1 MADSLFD
8 NRYRYDYIYPRG
20 RSGETLRAVDT
31 QGNDAPV
38 VIKRPA
44 PNDAPPIRA
53 GQEVSILNE
62 RKALKRLAGNPTL
75 TELVGEGQFFV
86 GGQPHQYIVVE
97 RATGMIVADQVLTLA
112 RSGER
117 LPQLEMLVIVDQLLD
132 LLRAAHAKDIVYN
145 DVDAKHLFWSRE
157 HYRLKVIDWGNA
169 VFLEGDNATPQGISR
184 QTDIFQVGELLYF
197 ILTGGKRA
205 DVPRD
210 AGADYRIDFGDDSEL
225 VSRALQAIVSKA
237 LHPNLKYR
245 YQDIDTLRRELTDY
259 RRPIERERDTVIN
272 HLSERL
278 RRDLSKTELRTLT
291 TTLEPLLKVDPGYP
305 DIRRIRAEI
314 DNRLRDL
321 EVSADLDAVKI
332 YMTGGNW
339 AKAADLLNELRD
351 KAGTN
356 TSGLVELLLDS
367 AMLMLES
374 NLSDS
379 TPAISQAIDAIL
391 GGKMVKAANIL
402 LLTDTDDDESR
413 KYQWLLAE
421 RISSRIPD
429 VLLTQPNLYRLR
441 LALNDLKQQGVKL
454 DKAERLLNE
463 VSESFDAIAGQTR
476 ANIAELRDAYRVIV
490 DRLNL
495 LSTHLS
501 ELMIQER
508 LTNRHLPLN
517 SLDRLTN
524 ATMALADNMH
534 VIGKQA
540 VSSPR
545 DALVALDNSRAIDP
559 TTPLW
564 ERLSEWL
571 DVLYELLQS
580 YQTYVP
586 SADGSDI
593 AEWHTQ
599 TEASLTGYT
608 ESLFDEILVNM
619 VEGVRVSAQNWRD
632 YGEVVLMGD
641 RTRSLETLEES
652 SQAIYPISPSLASWL
667 GQLRAV
673 VAGSSYIQRHAIFGG
688 LGRALADGYEVFDRG
703 RMAEAEQLGQRAVE
717 IASSET
723 QKFVAER
730 LLNLAGVVREWIE
743 RGGVESA
750 SRTQNALTEIEAL
763 YTDEE
768 LRERERFAMQM
779 PSRETYMKA
788 VSKGL
793 IESYQRHSTPAL
805 RIFYFN
811 TILNGTLEAHQA
823 QLEGADFWVEVAIKT
838 LGDYGV
844 RHPATQALTGFVAR
858 RRTINA
864 VGVLLNNLCDK
875 SELANINAVRRALLT
890 DGQEVKSLQDAGQSL
905 RDFEAG
911 LRQWADADFKGA
923 GLKLESA
930 MNLAKS
936 TEKAAGISLNN
947 YIGWLN
953 QLIGASAELHN
964 LYRQMR
970 QTVERRPPEPSD
982 IVRRAH
988 QEAVQTTYLLLGE
1001 PYHAQLQNWHDTY
1014 EQFLTLY
1021 TDNNLRR
1028 SAKLERFNE
1037 AFKALFLD
1045 RHPAYDLYRHWYDI
1059 IESASEFPAP
1069 PTQEPTPRI
1078 QEEEEPQ
1085 DAVYLSGFDAL
1096 DDEDDEQDN
1105 ADDNASASKGFLKWL
1120 GFIGLIVVLLAG
1132 VVVFILPNLGG
1143 RGGQNDDLTSVGSVA
1158 TEASVVMLATEEQ
1171 THIPTDDSTDEPTSI
1186 STEEPTN
1193 TPHVIEIDP
1202 IEPIVIVDPNT
1213 HLHTETPTQIPSLT
1227 PVPSVTPIPSETPIP
1242 SATPTETPIPTDTP
1256 EATATPTFTP
1266 SATFTPTI
1274 TPTPTLP
1281 PQGIQGTQDLL
1292 AILADVEGD
1301 WTEEQLSFQR
1311 DAWRLGVSEGDTNG
1325 RIAIVMPVDAL
1336 DTLYG
1341 NNAPSR
1347 IRRMETNLAF
1357 ATYNPSSMELSDVN
1371 FGVFLQ
1377 SVNDPSIRVGVRID
1391 VVDMNTVN
1399 LYTINNDQETF
1410 AVQYSVN
1417 TLEPRLRLER
1427 DASNGMVTIFYDDVQ
1442 VGQPLAFI
1450 APEALIQPAVF
1461 VRDGGAILNI
1471 HSWRVTLR

>member
-31 QGNDAPV
+31 HVNDAPV

-75 TELVGEGQFFV
+75 TDLVGEGQFFV

-97 RATGMIVADQVLTLA
+97 RATGMIVADQVLTLS

-157 HYRLKVIDWGNA
+157 NYRLKVIDWGNA
-169 VFLEGDNATPQGISR
+169 VFLEGDQVTPQGISR

-210 AGADYRIDFGDDSEL
+210 AGADFRIDFGDDAEH
-225 VSRALQAIVSKA
+225 VSRALQAIISKA

-245 YQDIDTLRRELTDY
+245 YQDIEALRHELADY

-272 HLSERL
+272 HLLDRL
-278 RRDLSKTELRTLT
+278 RRELSKTELRSLT
-291 TTLEPLLKVDPGYP
+291 TTLEPVLKLDPGFP
-305 DIRRIRAEI
+305 EIRRVRGEI

-332 YMTGGNW
+332 YMTSGNW
-339 AKAADLLNELRD
+339 SKAADLLNELRD

-356 TSGLVELLLDS
+356 TSSLVELLLDGS
-367 AMLMLES
+367 LLMLES
-374 NLSDS
+374 NLSNS
-379 TPAISQAIDAIL
+379 TPAITQAIDAIL
-391 GGKMVKAANIL
+391 DGKMVKAANIL
-402 LLTDTDDDESR
+402 LMTDTDDDEAR

-429 VLLTQPNLYRLR
+429 VLLIQPNLYRLR
-441 LALNDLKQQGVKL
+441 LALNDLKHDGVKL
-454 DKAERLLNE
+454 DEAERLLND
-463 VSESFDAIAGQTR
+463 VSTALNDIAGQTS
-476 ANIAELRDAYRVIV
+476 ASIAGLRDAYRMIV
-490 DRLNL
+490 DRLNML
-495 LSTHLS
+495 NKHLS
-501 ELMIQER
+501 ELMVQER
-508 LTNRHLPLN
+508 LTNRRLPLN

-564 ERLSEWL
+564 ERLGDWL
-571 DVLYELLQS
+571 DVLYQLLQS

-586 SADGSDI
+586 AADGSDI
-593 AEWHTQ
+593 ADWHVQ

-641 RTRSLETLEES
+641 RTRALETLENS
-652 SQAIYPISPSLASWL
+652 SQAIYPISPALASWL
-667 GQLRAV
+667 GQLRSV

-717 IASSET
+717 IATSET
-723 QKFVAER
+723 QKFAAER
-730 LLNLAGVVREWIE
+730 LLTLSGVVREWIE

-750 SRTQNALTEIEAL
+750 SRSQNALTQIEAL

-768 LRERERFAMQM
+768 LRERERFTMQM

-793 IESYQRHSTPAL
+793 IEAYQRHSTPAL

-811 TILNGTLEAHQA
+811 TLLNGTLEAHEGK
-823 QLEGADFWVEVAIKT
+823 LEGADFWSEVAIKT
-838 LGDYGV
+838 LGDYGI
-844 RHPATQALTGFVAR
+844 RHPATQALTAFVAR

-864 VGVLLNNLCDK
+864 VGDLLNNLCDK
-875 SELANINAVRRALLT
+875 SQLANINAVRRALLT

-930 MNLAKS
+930 LNLAHS
-936 TEKAAGISLNN
+936 TEKSAGITLQGYTN
-947 YIGWLN
+947 WLN
-953 QLIGASAELHN
+953 QLIAASAELHN

-982 IVRRAH
+982 VVRRAH
-988 QEAVQTTYLLLGE
+988 REAAEITYTILGE
-1001 PYHAQLQNWHDTY
+1001 PYHAQLQNWHETY

-1021 TDNNLRR
+1021 TDNSLRR
-1028 SAKLERFNE
+1028 TAKLERFNE

-1059 IESASEFPAP
+1059 VESASEFPAP
-1069 PTQEPTPRI
+1069 PTHEPTPRI
-1078 QEEEEPQ
+1078 DESEEPD
-1085 DAVYLSGFDAL
+1085 DAVYLSGY
-1096 DDEDDEQDN
+1096 EDDDDQEQETSPSNSWLKGLGLGGLGVLILIGAVIILPRLTGGDG
-1105 ADDNASASKGFLKWL
+1105 DDDQNRVSGLATDMFSQSIDESDSTASAPFV
-1120 GFIGLIVVLLAG
+1120 I
-1132 VVVFILPNLGG
+1132 
-1143 RGGQNDDLTSVGSVA
+1143 DVG
-1158 TEASVVMLATEEQ
+1158 T
-1171 THIPTDDSTDEPTSI
+1171 
-1186 STEEPTN
+1186 
-1193 TPHVIEIDP
+1193 

-1213 HLHTETPTQIPSLT
+1213 QLHTETPTLIPTNTPIPSLT
-1227 PVPSVTPIPSETPIP
+1227 PVPTDP
-1242 SATPTETPIPTDTP
+1242 PTETPIPTETL
-1256 EATATPTFTP
+1256 EATLTPTLTPTMTFTP
-1266 SATFTPTI
+1266 TATLTPTI

-1292 AILADVEGD
+1292 ALLPDLTGD

-1311 DAWRLGVSEGDTNG
+1311 DSWRLGVSDGDINGQIEIILPVEG
-1325 RIAIVMPVDAL
+1325 L
-1336 DTLYG
+1336 DTFYG

-1347 IRRMETNLAF
+1347 IRRMETNLSF
-1357 ATYNPSSMELSDVN
+1357 ATYNPSSMDISDVY
-1371 FGVFLQ
+1371 FGAFLQ
-1377 SVNDPSIRVGVRID
+1377 SVNDPAIRVGLKIQA
-1391 VVDMNTVN
+1391 VDMNTVN
-1399 LYTINNDQETF
+1399 LYMLNGTEETF
-1410 AVQYSVN
+1410 ITQRSVN
-1417 TLEPRLRLER
+1417 TLEPRLRFER
-1427 DASNGMVTIFYDDVQ
+1427 DASNGMVTIFYDDMQ

-1461 VRDGGAILNI
+1461 TRDGGAILNI
-1471 HSWRVTLR
+1471 NSWRITLR

>member
-31 QGNDAPV
+31 NVNDAPV

-157 HYRLKVIDWGNA
+157 NYRLKVIDWGNA
-169 VFLEGDNATPQGISR
+169 VFLEGDQSTPQGISR

-210 AGADYRIDFGDDSEL
+210 ASADFRIDFGDDAGIA
-225 VSRALQAIVSKA
+225 SRALQAIISKA

-245 YQDIDTLRRELTDY
+245 YADIDTLRRELADY
-259 RRPIERERDTVIN
+259 RRPIERERDTVIS

-278 RRDLSKTELRTLT
+278 RRELSKTELRSLN
-291 TTLEPLLKVDPGYP
+291 TTLEPALKLDPGYP
-305 DIRRIRAEI
+305 DIRRVRSEI

-332 YMTGGNW
+332 YMTSGNW
-339 AKAADLLNELRD
+339 SKAADLLNELRD

-367 AMLMLES
+367 ALLMLES

-379 TPAISQAIDAIL
+379 TPAITQAIEAII
-391 GGKMVKAANIL
+391 GGKMVKAANVL
-402 LLTDTDDDESR
+402 LLSDTDDDESR

-429 VLLTQPNLYRLR
+429 VLLVQPNLYRLR
-441 LALNDLKQQGVKL
+441 LALNDLKKDGVKL
-454 DKAERLLNE
+454 NEAERLLNE
-463 VSESFDAIAGQTR
+463 VSTALDEIAGQTS
-476 ANIAELRDAYRVIV
+476 ASIAGLRDSYRMIV

-495 LSTHLS
+495 LNKHLT
-501 ELMIQER
+501 ELMVQER
-508 LTNRHLPLN
+508 LTNRRLPLN

-564 ERLSEWL
+564 ERLGEWL
-571 DVLYELLQS
+571 DVLYQLLQS

-586 SADGSDI
+586 AADGSDI
-593 AEWHTQ
+593 ADWHVQ
-599 TEASLTGYT
+599 TESSLAGYT
-608 ESLFDEILVNM
+608 ESLFDDILVNM
-619 VEGVRVSAQNWRD
+619 VAGVRVSAENWRD

-641 RTRSLETLEES
+641 RTRALETLEDA

-667 GQLRAV
+667 GQLRSV
-673 VAGSSYIQRHAIFGG
+673 VAGSAYIQRHAIFGG

-723 QKFVAER
+723 QKFAAER

-750 SRTQNALTEIEAL
+750 SRSQNALTQIEAL

-768 LRERERFAMQM
+768 LRERERFTMQM

-793 IESYQRHSTPAL
+793 IEAYQRHSTPAL
-805 RIFYFN
+805 RVFYFN
-811 TILNGTLEAHQA
+811 TILNGTLEAHDA
-823 QLEGADFWVEVAIKT
+823 QLEGADFWGEVAIKA
-838 LGDYGV
+838 LGDYGI
-844 RHPATQALTGFVAR
+844 RHPATQALIGFVAR

-864 VGVLLNNLCDK
+864 VGDLLNNLCDK
-875 SELANINAVRRALLT
+875 SQLANINAVRRALLT
-890 DGQEVKSLQDAGQSL
+890 DGQEIKSLQDAGQSL

-930 MNLAKS
+930 MNLAIA
-936 TEKAAGISLNN
+936 TEKTAGIPLQN
-947 YIGWLN
+947 YIGWLR

-982 IVRRAH
+982 VVRRAH
-988 QEAVQTTYLLLGE
+988 QEASQTTYLLLGE

-1021 TDNNLRR
+1021 TDPSLRR
-1028 SAKLERFNE
+1028 TAKLERFNE

-1059 IESASEFPAP
+1059 VESASEFPAP
-1069 PTQEPTPRI
+1069 PTHEPTPRI
-1078 QEEEEPQ
+1078 QESEEPA
-1085 DAVYLSGFDAL
+1085 DAVYLSGHDVL
-1096 DDEDDEQDN
+1096 DDDDDERPP
-1105 ADDNASASKGFLKWL
+1105 SKPNGLFKWL
-1120 GFIGLIVVLLAG
+1120 GLGGLGILVLLG
-1132 VVVFILPNLGG
+1132 VVFVILPNLGG
-1143 RGGQNDDLTSVGSVA
+1143 GDDATLTATPDNGLMVA
-1158 TEASVVMLATEEQ
+1158 LA
-1171 THIPTDDSTDEPTSI
+1171 TDEPTNEAI
-1186 STEEPTN
+1186 PTDEPTLSVTN
-1193 TPHVIEIDP
+1193 TPHIIEVGT
-1202 IEPIVIVDPNT
+1202 IEPIVIIDPNT
-1213 HLHTETPTQIPSLT
+1213 QLHTETPSLR
-1227 PVPSVTPIPSETPIP
+1227 PSETPIA
-1242 SATPTETPIPTDTP
+1242 SATPTETVMPSETPI
-1256 EATATPTFTP
+1256 ATETPTFTP
-1266 SATFTPTI
+1266 THTYTPTATYTPTQTYTPTI

-1292 AILADVEGD
+1292 AILPDIAGD
-1301 WTEEQLSFQR
+1301 WTEEQFSFQR
-1311 DAWRLGVSEGDTNG
+1311 DAWRLGVSEGDIDG
-1325 RIAIVMPVDAL
+1325 QIAIVMPAEDLDA
-1336 DTLYG
+1336 LYG

-1347 IRRMETNLAF
+1347 IRRMETELAF
-1357 ATYNPSSMELSDVN
+1357 ATYNPSAMDISDVY
-1371 FGVFLQ
+1371 FGVFFQ
-1377 SVNDPSIRVGVRID
+1377 SVNDPVIRVGLRIEA
-1391 VVDMNTVN
+1391 VNMNTVN
-1399 LYTINNDQETF
+1399 LYTINGNEETF
-1410 AVQYSVN
+1410 VSQRSVN

-1427 DASNGMVTIFYDDVQ
+1427 DAGSGMVTIFYDDVQ
-1442 VGQPLAFI
+1442 VGQPLAFLL
-1450 APEALIQPAVF
+1450 PEALIQPAVF
-1461 VRDGGAILNI
+1461 IRDGGAIMNVN
-1471 HSWRVTLR
+1471 SWRVTLR